1 MTTNRVSDKVA
12 HTLFRGYYRLLPGK
26 SRFQGVGML
35 LLQIQQVGQAAVYT
49 VSLLVHSFEVVLVDF
64 KQALL
69 LLEAPPDLLD
79 HAVGC
84 LPAPLQAQLVRDVL
98 VKLFQHEH
106 L

>member
-1 MTTNRVSDKVA
+1 MA
-12 HTLFRGYYRLLPGK
+12 HTLFRGYYRLLPGE

-49 VSLLVHSFEVVLVDF
+49 VGLLVHPFEVVLVDF

-79 HAVGC
+79 HTVGC
-84 LPAPLQAQLVRDVL
+84 LAAPLQAQLIRDIL
-98 VKLFQHEH
+98 VEFFQHEH